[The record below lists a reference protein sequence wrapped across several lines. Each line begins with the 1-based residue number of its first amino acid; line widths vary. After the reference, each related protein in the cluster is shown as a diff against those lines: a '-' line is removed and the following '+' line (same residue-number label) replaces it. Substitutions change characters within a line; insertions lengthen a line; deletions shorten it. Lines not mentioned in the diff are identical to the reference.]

1 MEDTNTGKKWSQEED
16 EQLLRLYNDE
26 RLDII
31 EIAKQHRRLPR
42 AIAVRLVSQGI
53 ITNEFEANGYSNY
66 KNSEYYKEIV
76 EQKKLVK
83 KEKSISPII
92 KEKQENIM
100 ITINKNDYLQLKEE
114 ITEIKKDIKMLSTNM
129 VELISMI
136 KSVYEFEDV

>member
-1 MEDTNTGKKWSQEED
+1 M
-16 EQLLRLYNDE
+16 YNDE

-83 KEKSISPII
+83 KEK
-92 KEKQENIM
+92 QENIM

-114 ITEIKKDIKMLSTNM
+114 IAEIKKDIKMLSTNM

-136 KSVYEFEDV
+136 KSVYEFENV

>member
-1 MEDTNTGKKWSQEED
+1 MEDTNIGKKWSQEED
-16 EQLLRLYNDE
+16 EQLLQLYNDE

-31 EIAKQHRRLPR
+31 KIAKQHRRTPLG
-42 AIAVRLVSQGI
+42 IASRLVRQGI

-76 EQKKLVK
+76 EQKKKVK

-100 ITINKNDYLQLKEE
+100 ITINKNDYL
-114 ITEIKKDIKMLSTNM
+114 
-129 VELISMI
+129 
-136 KSVYEFEDV
+136 F